1 MKRKVIFNNQT
12 IEYLL
17 ELKKKKNISI
27 KIENT
32 GDIKVF
38 SPIGVDLD
46 YIDNLIIR
54 KGNWILKT
62 LNKIKQK
69 NSIDNNKVIFLGEYY
84 DLVIN
89 YSNKDNIFID
99 NSNIIINST
108 DLSRDYIN
116 TLLINWY
123 KDLSIDIIG
132 KRAMEISK
140 NISIKPNKIII
151 KNQKS
156 LWGSCNSK
164 KEIRLNWRLVLM
176 PYFVMDYIIIHELCH
191 IRQMNHSKDFWKLVE
206 CHCPKYKESKD
217 WLKENGAM
225 LMKLT

>member
-206 CHCPKYKESKD
+206 FHCPKYKESKD